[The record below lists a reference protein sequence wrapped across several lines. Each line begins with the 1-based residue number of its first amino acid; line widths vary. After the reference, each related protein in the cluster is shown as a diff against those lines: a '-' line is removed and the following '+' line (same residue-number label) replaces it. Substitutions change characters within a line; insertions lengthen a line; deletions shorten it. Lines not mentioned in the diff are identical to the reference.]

1 MAEAYPCP
9 VCGGG
14 TQYQMFSAGREWY
27 CPACGS
33 DGPYPA
39 EGDGPYPAEGDGL
52 PRATLLRNGEAG
64 LTALRA
70 QMDQEL
76 ARLRDGSDEGSGN
89 G

>member
-1 MAEAYPCP
+1 MAATRGGAAMAETYPCP

-14 TQYQMFSAGREWY
+14 TQYQMLSGGREWY
-27 CPACGS
+27 CPACDTNGE
-33 DGPYPA
+33 YPA
-39 EGDGPYPAEGDGL
+39 EGEGL

-76 ARLRDGSDEGSGN
+76 ARLRDGSDEGSGD
-89 G
+89 